1 MGGGERWEGVCG
13 EIDTFPIERSVR
25 GVCGEECG

>member
-1 MGGGERWEGVCG
+1 MGGGERWKVCG